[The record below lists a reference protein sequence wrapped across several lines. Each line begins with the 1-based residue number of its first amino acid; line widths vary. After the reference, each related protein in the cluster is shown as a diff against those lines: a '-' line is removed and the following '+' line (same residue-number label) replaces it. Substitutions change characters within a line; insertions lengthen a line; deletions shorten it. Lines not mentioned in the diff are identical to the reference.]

1 MRRFP
6 APWTVQALDASYSSL
21 APLVTVGLV
30 LDVVVMGLAGGCG
43 GSTGRTNGQ
52 NNPCRPVM
60 ACLDHWGDRPAIPLP
75 QTRPGAGVRAKHDPS
90 GEALLVDPALQG
102 RPVAND
108 GPGL

>member
-21 APLVTVGLV
+21 APLVTVGVV

-52 NNPCRPVM
+52 NNPCWPVM
-60 ACLDHWGDRPAIPLP
+60 ACLDHWGDRPLLYL
-75 QTRPGAGVRAKHDPS
+75 RLDPGAGVRAKHDPS
-90 GEALLVDPALQG
+90 GEALSVDPALQG
-102 RPVAND
+102 RPVASD
-108 GPGL
+108 APGL

>member
-21 APLVTVGLV
+21 APLVTVGVV

-75 QTRPGAGVRAKHDPS
+75 QTRPRRGC
-90 GEALLVDPALQG
+90 
-102 RPVAND
+102 
-108 GPGL
+108 